1 MKKLPLCLL
10 LLASTCYAETE
21 KFEPTQEEAEKA
33 MQTFFV
39 MVNSVSE
46 EMAKKMKTPKQHVEL
61 KKMTLKQCEEDKFEG
76 ERAAYCDIDA
86 VIVEDGK
93 EEKQE
98 LKEVPFL
105 KKDGVWFMPPPII

>member
-1 MKKLPLCLL
+1 MKILSLALILL
-10 LLASTCYAETE
+10 IAGRSNSSE
-21 KFEPTQEEAEKA
+21 KFEPSQIEAELA
-33 MQTFFV
+33 MKMLFV
-39 MVNSVSE
+39 MLNIVSA
-46 EMAKKMKTPKQHVEL
+46 EMSTMTGSPKQHFEI

-98 LKEVPFL
+98 LKEIPFL
-105 KKDGVWFMPPPII
+105 KKYGVWITPPPII

>member
-1 MKKLPLCLL
+1 
-10 LLASTCYAETE
+10 
-21 KFEPTQEEAEKA
+21 

-39 MVNSVSE
+39 MVNIVSD
-46 EMAKKMKTPKQHVEL
+46 EMSKITASPKQHFEL
-61 KKMTLKQCEEDKFEG
+61 KKMTLKKCEEDKFEG

-93 EEKQE
+93 EEMQE

-105 KKDGVWFMPPPII
+105 KKYGVWITPPPII

>member
-21 KFEPTQEEAEKA
+21 KFAPTQEEAEKA

-61 KKMTLKQCEEDKFEG
+61 KKMTLKKCEEDKFEG
-76 ERAAYCDIDA
+76 ERAAYCDIDT

>member
-1 MKKLPLCLL
+1 
-10 LLASTCYAETE
+10 
-21 KFEPTQEEAEKA
+21 

-46 EMAKKMKTPKQHVEL
+46 EMAKKIKTPKQHVEL
-61 KKMTLKQCEEDKFEG
+61 KKMTLKKCEEDKFEG
-76 ERAAYCDIDA
+76 ERAAFCDIDT

-98 LKEVPFL
+98 LKEIPFL
-105 KKDGVWFMPPPII
+105 KKYGVWITPPPNI

>member
-1 MKKLPLCLL
+1 MSYRHKVLQD
-10 LLASTCYAETE
+10 SS
-21 KFEPTQEEAEKA
+21 
-33 MQTFFV
+33 FFV
-39 MVNSVSE
+39 LY
-46 EMAKKMKTPKQHVEL
+46 AKQHFEI

-105 KKDGVWFMPPPII
+105 KKYGVWITPPPII

>member
-1 MKKLPLCLL
+1 MKTQTHALNQLI
-10 LLASTCYAETE
+10 AGRQNSSE
-21 KFEPTQEEAEKA
+21 KFEPTQTEAEWA
-33 MQTFFV
+33 MKILFV
-39 MVNSVSE
+39 MVNIVSD
-46 EMAKKMKTPKQHVEL
+46 EMSKITASPKQHFEL

-93 EEKQE
+93 EEMQE

-105 KKDGVWFMPPPII
+105 KKYGVWITPPPII

>member
-1 MKKLPLCLL
+1 
-10 LLASTCYAETE
+10 
-21 KFEPTQEEAEKA
+21 

-39 MVNSVSE
+39 MVN
-46 EMAKKMKTPKQHVEL
+46 EMSKITASPKQHFEL
-61 KKMTLKQCEEDKFEG
+61 KEMTLKQCEEDKFEG

-86 VIVEDGK
+86 VIVVDGK

>member
-10 LLASTCYAETE
+10 LLASTCYAE
-21 KFEPTQEEAEKA
+21 
-33 MQTFFV
+33 
-39 MVNSVSE
+39 
-46 EMAKKMKTPKQHVEL
+46 
-61 KKMTLKQCEEDKFEG
+61 EDKFEG
-76 ERAAYCDIDA
+76 ERAAYCDIDT

>member
-1 MKKLPLCLL
+1 MKTLPLCLL

-39 MVNSVSE
+39 MVNIVSD
-46 EMAKKMKTPKQHVEL
+46 EMSKITASPKQHFEL
-61 KKMTLKQCEEDKFEG
+61 KEMTLKQCEEDKFEG

-86 VIVEDGK
+86 VIVVDGK

>member
-1 MKKLPLCLL
+1 MKKLSLCLL
-10 LLASTCYAETE
+10 LLASACYAEAE
-21 KFEPTQEEAEKA
+21 KFAPTQEEAEKA

-39 MVNSVSE
+39 MANSVSE
-46 EMAKKMKTPKQHVEL
+46 EMAKKMKIPKQHVEL
-61 KKMTLKQCEEDKFEG
+61 KKMTLKKCEEDKFEG
-76 ERAAYCDIDA
+76 ERAAYCDIDT